1 MREEEKFAKPAK
13 GSSASSSTQ
22 PGQGYSK
29 GYGGAQPGKGYSK
42 GYSGSQPAKGFSK
55 GKPGKGSSGS
65 KTPTQDVLGN
75 LTRGAGSRARRDA
88 RRGPATSRA

>member
-1 MREEEKFAKPAK
+1 VDYYTAWEQESGHWVLVCMREEEKFAKPAK

-42 GYSGSQPAKGFSK
+42 GYSGSQPAKGRK
-55 GKPGKGSSGS
+55 AWKR
-65 KTPTQDVLGN
+65 L
-75 LTRGAGSRARRDA
+75 LW
-88 RRGPATSRA
+88 